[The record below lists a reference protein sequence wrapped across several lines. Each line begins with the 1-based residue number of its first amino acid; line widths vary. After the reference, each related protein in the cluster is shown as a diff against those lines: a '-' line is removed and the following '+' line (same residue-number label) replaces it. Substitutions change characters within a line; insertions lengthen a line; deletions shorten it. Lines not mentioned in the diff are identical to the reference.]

1 MIADMVKK
9 GFARPE
15 LTLRGTTSLRSAAE
29 IMSQPD
35 QTTEHAARLY
45 CRNAARCRMADM
57 TQDRIDNVIQLQAR
71 KPPRT
76 NRAECDANRLC
87 LQREFAK

>member
-9 GFARPE
+9 GLARPE
-15 LTLRGTTSLRSAAE
+15 LTLTGNDLAE
-29 IMSQPD
+29 KRRRN
-35 QTTEHAARLY
+35 HVAARP
-45 CRNAARCRMADM
+45 ARCRMAD
-57 TQDRIDNVIQLQAR
+57 TAQDRIDNVIQLQAR